1 MVSREDILFVS
12 KPLAPPWDDSGKV
25 LPYLIAREI
34 RGFRVRVPVPRGQV
48 LDLPHVRCDEV
59 FRRSWSWSVPFPD
72 KARLL
77 ARLFRKD
84 LPPIVH
90 FFFSPNAPTT
100 LAARAV
106 RRRHPGIRVVQTV
119 MSLPIR
125 GAALEQGLFG
135 DVVISPRTAVRN
147 AREFK
152 CTVVQEI
159 ALCVVHGI
167 LHLIGFNDRTAGER
181 KVMEKEAFALLA
193 RVGYRYGNP

>member
-1 MVSREDILFVS
+1 VRRIAGEVIACHLKGKPGEIAICFVS
-12 KPLAPPWDDSGKV
+12 DPRMRKLNS
-25 LPYLIAREI
+25 LYLNKHSSTDVMA
-34 RGFRVRVPVPRGQV
+34 F
-48 LDLPHVRCDEV
+48 DL
-59 FRRSWSWSVPFPD
+59 SVNGD
-72 KARLL
+72 A
-77 ARLFRKD
+77 
-84 LPPIVH
+84 
-90 FFFSPNAPTT
+90 
-100 LAARAV
+100 
-106 RRRHPGIRVVQTV
+106 
-119 MSLPIR
+119 
-125 GAALEQGLFG
+125 LFG